1 MAANRRSRI
10 AGYICHITSRIC
22 NIWSYFISKS
32 RNLKSCTGS
41 NCAKQQLEGTVD
53 SSANILLSPD
63 LRISRK
69 SKNSDTTRRDQSGTR
84 GTFIPTTSTA
94 SASTAYIAYASTP
107 VRWRAPVMAVATLL
121 PNYYVKVPV
130 DVNAKVLAIFSNVYI
145 RLEAEHAVNVFIVDD
160 NGLRAFESSQA
171 TFPIYYQQDDVSAL
185 TTSQKIAIPQGQV
198 AWVIIQSRG
207 QPGQQYTAVYY
218 EVY

>member
-1 MAANRRSRI
+1 
-10 AGYICHITSRIC
+10 
-22 NIWSYFISKS
+22 
-32 RNLKSCTGS
+32 
-41 NCAKQQLEGTVD
+41 
-53 SSANILLSPD
+53 
-63 LRISRK
+63 
-69 SKNSDTTRRDQSGTR
+69 
-84 GTFIPTTSTA
+84 
-94 SASTAYIAYASTP
+94 
-107 VRWRAPVMAVATLL
+107 MAVAALL